1 MARYGKKDGFNVEN
15 IVKVKGDNATD
26 VDNDNANISA
36 NVQTNDNSSI
46 IDKLKGETHEKERIF
61 VYLDKDLAYKV
72 KSYGKQIGKWRGG
85 NSKIVSEALKLYFK
99 KYNL

>member
-15 IVKVKGDNATD
+15 IVKVNDAKKVDNDTI
-26 VDNDNANISA
+26 NDNAN
-36 NVQTNDNSSI
+36 VKTNDNSDVI
-46 IDKLKGETHEKERIF
+46 EKLKGETHEKERLF
-61 VYLDKDLAYKV
+61 VYLDKDIAYKV